1 MDFAGASLV
10 FACSLFCRL
19 DEHGVAEG
27 EHTVA
32 VLDGVVVRGHD
43 VLAARE
49 CAYEHHERALGHM
62 EVRDEPVDY
71 MEGATR
77 QKIEAPPFACGS
89 QALSRLRVDVVPT
102 AMTRPPAACVS
113 LMASTV
119 VCGTV

>member
-10 FACSLFCRL
+10 FACSLFRRL

-32 VLDGVVVRGHD
+32 VLDGVSICRHN

-71 MEGATR
+71 MEGAAR
-77 QKIEAPPFACGS
+77 QKVEARGVAIARRDGAFA
-89 QALSRLRVDVVPT
+89 AVRLRIPG
-102 AMTRPPAACVS
+102 AFQAA
-113 LMASTV
+113 
-119 VCGTV
+119 G